1 MSAAP
6 SVARSTTSCRSARSL
21 GSIKSAPSPRPHPKP
36 LCRSKKTKA
45 QFVMVDGMK
54 IPIENKVI
62 DFTQST
68 EAPSYPMEDRL
79 KMVRKSEIED
89 LKDKATKGNRMK
101 FTVFNP
107 QEKSNDIL
115 NKTTSLEGNI
125 SDLTAHLVK

>member
-1 MSAAP
+1 
-6 SVARSTTSCRSARSL
+6 
-21 GSIKSAPSPRPHPKP
+21 
-36 LCRSKKTKA
+36 
-45 QFVMVDGMK
+45 MVDGMK
-54 IPIENKVI
+54 IPIDNKVI
-62 DFTQST
+62 DLTQST

-115 NKTTSLEGNI
+115 NETTSLEGNI
-125 SDLTAHLVK
+125 SKLILKTRTSSRWLEICSKIMPPSLLNKLGSLTFGVLNNQRENTSEFSRKT